1 MSGLGQTHSL
11 SYKAGGLMLKL
22 KQAFKEGQTLVGTWL
37 NAASPAQVETIGYA
51 GFDFVILDTEH
62 SAYDIA
68 GCENLVRA
76 ADAARLP
83 CLVRVSDDNPTSVS
97 KVLEY
102 GAQGVVVPHVGSRAE
117 AEEAVRKAHYPPVG
131 ARGAAPS
138 IRAAHYGQ
146 TAWPDYLAQAR
157 AETMV
162 VLQIEGHEGIQN
174 LEAIMTVAGV
184 DVLFVGPFDLSTV
197 LGISGQLDH
206 PLLLDTVGDIVQRAR
221 ANNIAVGIWM
231 PTPEQ
236 AGPWIERGVQLITV
250 ASNDLIF
257 MEGCRAFAG
266 RVKAQIQGRSK

>member
-1 MSGLGQTHSL
+1 
-11 SYKAGGLMLKL
+11 MLKL
-22 KQAFKEGQTLVGTWL
+22 KQAFKEGQSLVGTWL

-76 ADAARLP
+76 ADAAQLP
-83 CLVRVSDDNPTSVS
+83 CLVRVSDNNSTSVS

-102 GAQGVVVPHVGSRAE
+102 GAQGIVVPHVSSQAE
-117 AEEAVRKAHYPPVG
+117 AEEAVSHAHYPPAGV
-131 ARGAAPS
+131 RGAAPS

-146 TAWPDYLAQAR
+146 TPWLDYLARAR
-157 AETMV
+157 EETLV
-162 VLQIEGHEGIQN
+162 VLQIEGQDGIAN
-174 LEAIMTVAGV
+174 LEAIMAVPQV

-206 PLLLDTVGDIVQRAR
+206 PLLLETVGDIVRRAR
-221 ANNIAVGIWM
+221 ARHIAVGIWM

-236 AGPWIERGVQLITV
+236 AGPWIAQGVQLITV

-257 MEGCRAFAG
+257 MQGCRTFAG
-266 RVKAQIQGRSK
+266 KVKAQIPGRA

>member
-1 MSGLGQTHSL
+1 
-11 SYKAGGLMLKL
+11 MLKL

-117 AEEAVRKAHYPPVG
+117 AEGAVRNAHYPPVG
-131 ARGAAPS
+131 VRGAAPS

-146 TAWPDYLAQAR
+146 TPWPDYLARAR
-157 AETMV
+157 EETIV

-174 LEAIMTVAGV
+174 LDAIMAVAGV

-206 PLLLDTVGDIVQRAR
+206 PLLLDTVGEIVQRAR
-221 ANNIAVGIWM
+221 ANRIAVGIWM

-236 AGPWIERGVQLITV
+236 AGRWIERGVQLITV

-257 MEGCRAFAG
+257 MEGCRSFAG
-266 RVKAQIQGRSK
+266 RVKTQIQGRS

>member
-1 MSGLGQTHSL
+1 
-11 SYKAGGLMLKL
+11 MLKL

-37 NAASPAQVETIGYA
+37 NAASPVQVETIGYA

-117 AEEAVRKAHYPPVG
+117 AEESVRKAHYPPVG

-162 VLQIEGHEGIQN
+162 VLQIEGHDGIQN
-174 LEAIMTVAGV
+174 LEAIMAVAGV

-236 AGPWIERGVQLITV
+236 AGPWIERGVQLISV

-257 MEGCRAFAG
+257 MEGCRSFAG
-266 RVKAQIQGRSK
+266 RVKAQIQGRS

>member
-1 MSGLGQTHSL
+1 
-11 SYKAGGLMLKL
+11 MLKL
-22 KQAFKEGQTLVGTWL
+22 KQAFKDGQTLVGTWL
-37 NAASPAQVETIGYA
+37 NAVSPAQVETIGYG

-76 ADAARLP
+76 ADAAQLP

-102 GAQGVVVPHVGSRAE
+102 GAQGVVVPHVGSQAE

-131 ARGAAPS
+131 VRGAAPS

-146 TAWPDYLAQAR
+146 TAWLDYLAQAR

-174 LEAIMTVAGV
+174 LDAIMAVTGV

-236 AGPWIERGVQLITV
+236 AGRWIERGVQLITV

-257 MEGCRAFAG
+257 MEGCRSFAG
-266 RVKAQIQGRSK
+266 RVKAQIQGRS

>member
-1 MSGLGQTHSL
+1 
-11 SYKAGGLMLKL
+11 MLKL
-22 KQAFKEGQTLVGTWL
+22 KQAFKDGQTLVGTWL
-37 NAASPAQVETIGYA
+37 NAASPSQVETIGYA
-51 GFDFVILDTEH
+51 GFDFVVLDTEH

-83 CLVRVSDDNPTSVS
+83 CLVRVADDNPTSVS

-131 ARGAAPS
+131 VRGAAPS

-146 TAWPDYLAQAR
+146 TPWPDYLARAR
-157 AETMV
+157 EETMV

-174 LEAIMTVAGV
+174 LDAIMAVAGV

-206 PLLLDTVGDIVQRAR
+206 PLLLDTVGEIVQRAR
-221 ANNIAVGIWM
+221 ANRIAVGIWM

-257 MEGCRAFAG
+257 MEGCRAFAS
-266 RVKAQIQGRSK
+266 RVKAQISGRA

>member
-1 MSGLGQTHSL
+1 
-11 SYKAGGLMLKL
+11 MLKL

-37 NAASPAQVETIGYA
+37 NAVSPAQVETIGYA

-117 AEEAVRKAHYPPVG
+117 AEEAVKKAHYPPVG
-131 ARGAAPS
+131 VRGAAPS

-174 LEAIMTVAGV
+174 LDAIMAVAGV

-257 MEGCRAFAG
+257 MEGCRSFAG